1 MKIYLKGIHVQEQ
14 DHHFL
19 QKPLLLFKV
28 LCNAAAVRD
37 AVKGPNLLE
46 LGFCHHEML
55 KATDHL
61 ALMGKMCLVVPSVL
75 QVQTEN
81 KCRLV
86 RS

>member
-1 MKIYLKGIHVQEQ
+1 MKIYLKGIHGQEQ
-14 DHHFL
+14 DHDFCRNL
-19 QKPLLLFKV
+19 CCSSV